1 MRRHHYNTPYDKRNR
16 DAVTGKMRGTLCV
29 TCPERVGNRYC
40 ETRCQAQ
47 RGSDYERI
55 HRADISDGGESIR
68 TDESPDEDIVNKMI
82 IILQQ

>member
-1 MRRHHYNTPYDKRNR
+1 MRRHHYDTPYDKRNR
-16 DAVTGKMRGTLCV
+16 DAVAGKMRGPLCI
-29 TCPERVGNRYC
+29 TRPERMGNRDG
-40 ETRCQAQ
+40 ETRCQSQ
-47 RGSDYERI
+47 GSADYERI